1 MGKILIA
8 IFRVCR
14 QGFCSS
20 LRFVVMEFREIFS
33 AFRILYHSRMAFA
46 IIAALFFI
54 SLFLIFGYAQVEK
67 SMLEVQKIFYL
78 HVSAAMT
85 LYLAFGVN
93 FLFSI
98 KYLIK
103 RKSDDDLLAV
113 SAAEIGLVF
122 CTIVLLSGPI
132 WAKYAWNTWW
142 NWEARLTSTLVLWL
156 MYIGYFIL
164 RSALTEDKKGLY
176 SAVLGIIAFFNV
188 PIVHFATKLWAE
200 KSHPGRGAKF
210 DVVSSIQHTWILVL
224 IAFIGLFSLL
234 MILQYQI
241 KKTES
246 RYEVI
251 RRKHI
256 EETS

>member
-1 MGKILIA
+1 MGKSVKILTVATAILLFIA
-8 IFRVCR
+8 
-14 QGFCSS
+14 
-20 LRFVVMEFREIFS
+20 
-33 AFRILYHSRMAFA
+33 LY
-46 IIAALFFI
+46 
-54 SLFLIFGYAQVEK
+54 LIFGYAAVEK

-85 LYLAFGVN
+85 VYLAFGVN
-93 FLFSI
+93 FIFSI

-103 RKSDDDLLAV
+103 RKLNDDLLAV

-156 MYIGYFIL
+156 MYVGYFIL
-164 RSALTEDKKGLY
+164 RSALAEDKQKLY
-176 SAVLGIIAFFNV
+176 SAVLGIIAFFDV
-188 PIVHFATKLWAE
+188 PIVHFATKFWE
-200 KSHPGRGAKF
+200 SKHHPERGAKI
-210 DVVSSIQHTWILVL
+210 DVVPTILHTWLVVL
-224 IAFIGLFSLL
+224 LVFIGLFSLL
-234 MILQYQI
+234 LILQYQI

>member
-1 MGKILIA
+1 MGKSVKILTVATA
-8 IFRVCR
+8 I
-14 QGFCSS
+14 
-20 LRFVVMEFREIFS
+20 L
-33 AFRILYHSRMAFA
+33 L
-46 IIAALFFI
+46 FI
-54 SLFLIFGYAQVEK
+54 SLYLIFGYAAVEK

-85 LYLAFGVN
+85 VYLAFGVN

-103 RKSDDDLLAV
+103 RKPDDDLLAV
-113 SAAEIGLVF
+113 SAAEIGLIF

-156 MYIGYFIL
+156 IYIGYFIL
-164 RSALTEDKKGLY
+164 RSALAEDKRKLY
-176 SAVLGIIAFFNV
+176 SAVLGIIAFFDV
-188 PIVHFATKLWAE
+188 PIVHFATKLWEERA
-200 KSHPGRGAKF
+200 HPKRGAKLE
-210 DVVSSIQHTWILVL
+210 VVPSILHTWIAVL
-224 IAFIGLFSLL
+224 IAFIILFTLL
-234 MILQYQI
+234 LILQYQI

-251 RRKHI
+251 RQKHI
-256 EETS
+256 EESS